1 MTMMNDIFIEISQ
14 EHDVLIVTIEDV
26 RNHSALGVQFK
37 KFEIKINIRI
47 ENEVRKRTGKVMK
60 INNFL

>member
-26 RNHSALGVQFK
+26 RNHSTRP
-37 KFEIKINIRI
+37 ISD
-47 ENEVRKRTGKVMK
+47 
-60 INNFL
+60 